1 MPSRNQRGVSLV
13 CFAYQL
19 PNGNW
24 GIGWGHRGDIE
35 PKDKLLGEFETK
47 RQAEHAVRIHNK
59 AFAVINYEG

>member
-1 MPSRNQRGVSLV
+1 
-13 CFAYQL
+13 
-19 PNGNW
+19 NGNW

-47 RQAEHAVRIHNK
+47 RQAEHAVRVHSR